1 MRKFALMLVSTAGLM
16 VLGNVAALADGAS
29 GTTDPAQ
36 AAAAPA
42 GDPDKI
48 VCRSMDPPTG
58 SRLGSRRE
66 CKTQREWDDI
76 QRQARQQTEH
86 QQSNGYRAGVPG
98 G

>member
-1 MRKFALMLVSTAGLM
+1 MRKFALLLVSTAGLM
-16 VLGNVAALADGAS
+16 VLGNAVALADGS
-29 GTTDPAQ
+29 QTTTDPAQ
-36 AAAAPA
+36 TSSAQS
-42 GDPDKI
+42 DPDKV

-86 QQSNGYRAGVPG
+86 QQSNGFHSATPG

>member
-16 VLGNVAALADGAS
+16 VLGNVAALADGAQA
-29 GTTDPAQ
+29 TTDPTQ
-36 AAAAPA
+36 AAAATT

-66 CKTQREWDDI
+66 CKTQKEWDDI

-86 QQSNGYRAGVPG
+86 QQSNGYHAGIPG